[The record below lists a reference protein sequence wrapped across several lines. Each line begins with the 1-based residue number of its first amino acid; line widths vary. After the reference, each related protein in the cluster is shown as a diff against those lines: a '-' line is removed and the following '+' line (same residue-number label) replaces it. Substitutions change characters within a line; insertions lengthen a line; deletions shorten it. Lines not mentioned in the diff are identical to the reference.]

1 MISSGYHIVT
11 GIALL
16 FWSAIGRP
24 SVVSFVSVQ
33 VSLFWQVINHF
44 LTVALRVVRCIICWR
59 TVIYSLSFPCFALE
73 HSATLP
79 AIPVILILI
88 RTKLL
93 DINWRCRTYNFHTTY
108 HFPEQGTLSTHSF
121 SAPTFHVS

>member
-16 FWSAIGRP
+16 FWTAIGRP

-33 VSLFWQVINHF
+33 ISLFWRVIDHII
-44 LTVALRVVRCIICWR
+44 TVALRVVRCIICWR
-59 TVIYSLSFPCFALE
+59 TLIYSLSLPCFALE

-88 RTKLL
+88 KTKLFY
-93 DINWRCRTYNFHTTY
+93 INWLCRTYHFHTT
-108 HFPEQGTLSTHSF
+108 HHLPEQGTLSTRSF
-121 SAPTFHVS
+121 SAPTFHVP

>member
-1 MISSGYHIVT
+1 MISSGYHIVA

-24 SVVSFVSVQ
+24 SVVSFVNIQ
-33 VSLFWQVINHF
+33 IPLLWQVIDH
-44 LTVALRVVRCIICWR
+44 LITVALRVVRCIICRR
-59 TVIYSLSFPCFALE
+59 TIIYSLPLPCFTLE
-73 HSATLP
+73 HPATLSVAP
-79 AIPVILILI
+79 LILILI

-93 DINWRCRTYNFHTTY
+93 NVNWHCHTYRFHTAY

-121 SAPTFHVS
+121 SAPAFHVP